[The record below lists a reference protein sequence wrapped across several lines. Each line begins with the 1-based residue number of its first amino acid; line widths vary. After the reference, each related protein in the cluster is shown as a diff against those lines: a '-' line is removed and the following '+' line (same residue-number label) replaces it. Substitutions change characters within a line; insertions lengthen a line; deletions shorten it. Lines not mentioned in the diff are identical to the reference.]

1 MRLIKFIKN
10 YRCLLGPV
18 LMGASPN
25 WVHAAEP
32 TVESEDSGQI
42 SVTWKGDS
50 GMVYFLMTTNS
61 LGSYSWQLTHGPLI
75 GNGGSLTRL
84 FDQNA
89 DRGFFRVSEAGPDY
103 FTEVDYDKDGIPSA
117 WEVANKLDPIDPA
130 SAAHDPDRD
139 GRSALAEYLQGT
151 DPEVKQSDSV
161 SYLYDAKGRLT
172 QVIYPGGKMI
182 EYQYDATGNLTKT
195 SLVE

>member
-1 MRLIKFIKN
+1 MGLTKFIKN
-10 YRCLLGPV
+10 YRPLLG
-18 LMGASPN
+18 LALLGISPN
-25 WVHAAEP
+25 WVNAAEP
-32 TVESEDSGQI
+32 TVESNDSGKI

-50 GMVYFLMTTNS
+50 GRVYFLMTTNS
-61 LGSYSWQLTHGPLI
+61 LGSYSWQLSHGPLS
-75 GNGGSLTRL
+75 GNGSSVTRL
-84 FDQNA
+84 FDQNS
-89 DRGFFRVSEAGPDY
+89 DREFFRLSEAGSDY

-117 WEVANKLDPIDPA
+117 WEVANQLDPIDPA

-161 SYLYDAKGRLT
+161 SFLYDAKGRLT

-182 EYQYDATGNLTKT
+182 EYQYDAAGNLTKT
-195 SLVE
+195 SQVE